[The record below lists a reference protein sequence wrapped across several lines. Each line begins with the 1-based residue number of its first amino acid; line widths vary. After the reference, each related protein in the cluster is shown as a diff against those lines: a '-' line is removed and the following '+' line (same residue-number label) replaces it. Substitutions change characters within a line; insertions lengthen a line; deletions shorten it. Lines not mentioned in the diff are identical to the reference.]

1 MKKKNKFILLYEEF
15 TKKQLEELTRLDK
28 TYVKKLEKNVK
39 DVNIYGNITN
49 DIRNYDVSNFKYI
62 LNYGIYTIYP
72 DNNFIEIIK
81 KYNEK
86 LRWTTKGHENS
97 SDIFLKEIKMLQKI
111 QHSNHVPKVI
121 SYEDKTIKMSYE
133 GESLYNNFKLPKDW
147 KEQIKEI
154 FDSLTENKIYYPE
167 FRLQNILVLNK
178 KIKFVDFGLAE
189 FKENVDNT
197 ENCNKFVKYLEV
209 LNKRLKKTKDKNERY
224 KLCTTL
230 FNNMKN

>member
-81 KYNEK
+81 KYNELVNTEDK
-86 LRWTTKGHENS
+86 VDLNFVVQITVTKQLLNQIDITDGIPVSLRRLG
-97 SDIFLKEIKMLQKI
+97 LAYRLYKEIIIREKFITSNKHSSLTAYNLWYHLLTDNDLMCFTSNFLSGVMLKNI
-111 QHSNHVPKVI
+111 SN
-121 SYEDKTIKMSYE
+121 EEIK
-133 GESLYNNFKLPKDW
+133 LILDKLPKVYHT
-147 KEQIKEI
+147 KQEKNIQVNYE
-154 FDSLTENKIYYPE
+154 FDDYLKQKHNDIYGD
-167 FRLQNILVLNK
+167 LHV
-178 KIKFVDFGLAE
+178 
-189 FKENVDNT
+189 
-197 ENCNKFVKYLEV
+197 
-209 LNKRLKKTKDKNERY
+209 
-224 KLCTTL
+224 
-230 FNNMKN
+230 